1 MKFVYAIIQNA
12 SNKLQAQ
19 TSLIL
24 FKVTVHLIWLPI
36 ATTSRVTWLDIPQ
49 CEDGS
54 WAWLNMTL
62 KNLTHQL
69 FMNISA
75 WVTPD
80 SISGC

>member
-36 ATTSRVTWLDIPQ
+36 ATTSRVTRLDIPE

-54 WAWLNMTL
+54 QAWLNMTL
-62 KNLTHQL
+62 KNFNTSTVHEHFCLSH
-69 FMNISA
+69 A
-75 WVTPD
+75 
-80 SISGC
+80 G